1 MPKTKFADNAMDE
14 KTTRLIAQMHKAITI
29 IQFKL
34 EGQLVQKY
42 PWFQADDRRVLEK
55 INYEE
60 GTIEIDGTVYPLLDS
75 NFPTVDPKDPYALS
89 EAEQNVMERLV
100 GAFENCDR
108 LQQHMLLLL
117 NKGSM
122 YKVFNN
128 NLLYHGCVLLD
139 ENGEFQKVEI
149 FGKTYSGKALYD
161 VLESYVRKAYLRWT
175 KRSGREAG
183 ISCGS
188 SGPAG
193 ILRCSVRSV

>member
-1 MPKTKFADNAMDE
+1 MDLLYRVKTLWAALRGNHYTWPAIDITLPGNMSWDDVEFL
-14 KTTRLIAQMHKAITI
+14 KTENKVFNSENPFDGFFIWRIINDYDSTI
-29 IQFKL
+29 
-34 EGQLVQKY
+34 
-42 PWFQADDRRVLEK
+42 
-55 INYEE
+55 
-60 GTIEIDGTVYPLLDS
+60 TIEIDGTVYPLLDS

-139 ENGEFQKVEI
+139 ENGGHQA
-149 FGKTYSGKALYD
+149 YMWLRPSGTESVLRVLVDVRGDRKALHD
-161 VLESYVRKAYLRWT
+161 RLLSWQ
-175 KRSGREAG
+175 RSLIEA
-183 ISCGS
+183 
-188 SGPAG
+188 ADRA
-193 ILRCSVRSV
+193 LD